1 MSNQNNSSSENIKCV
16 VRCRPLNEKEK
27 GLGSKCI
34 TISPDSKVV
43 FVENKDDKNQTNKG
57 QYAMD
62 RVFDETITQ
71 EELFKEIG
79 EPILK
84 NFIGGYNCTIFC
96 YGQTGAGK
104 THTMMGPLDQ
114 LFEEESPS
122 HGLIPRIIHY
132 IFNEKEKV
140 YNIITNNTT
149 EKCKNIKYQVKTC
162 VMEIYQE
169 QIIDLLNQLPN
180 NQNNKLDKKEPAE
193 LKIKEDP
200 KKGMYIQG
208 ITEAEV
214 QNAKEAKSLILTGLK
229 SRHVAATEMNA
240 ESSRSHLLFSIY
252 LNAQYIDPKGGE
264 VKKNSRLHLID
275 LAGSERQKKTKAIG
289 ERIKEACMINKS
301 LSTLGNVI
309 NALVEVNEGK
319 GKYIPFRDSKL
330 TYFLKDSLGGN
341 SKTTIVANISCS
353 LMQVGETIS
362 TLKFVQRA
370 KMIKNS
376 VSLNVSVQENIETL
390 HAEIKKLKEIIAKGG
405 ICDLSL
411 LDGENK
417 KEDFI
422 CPICHNQP
430 IEINQEQAMGA
441 LKTDIIN
448 LTDAIVKNFAVGDEL
463 KKQLMS
469 LDTEFGKNGIKFFDL
484 VDQYKN
490 EYEKHLNDLGG
501 KVKLLN
507 DFYDE
512 AKDGMEEANKKI
524 SEYNPS
530 DPMDRLTFEKVNN
543 LNNTTAEIVKKL
555 KECDIEQFN
564 KLQRENQALKKEI
577 EISSEVKKILEE
589 KEKNKNREKLSEK
602 ERIISDCVDKFV
614 KSNNDIK
621 QFMSE
626 HFLGQ
631 PMLKNELVFLEKSKY
646 DLLLFQLD
654 EEKMTNNSL
663 RKQIEDMESENYLIN
678 MELSNMKTQLDNF
691 KNFKSLGRLSICG
704 NLNKFKNAQ
713 DNTRFKASKSIKRLK
728 TRKIDD
734 IIEENN
740 NDNNIKPNDNN
751 ENTNNINVIDNFEE
765 KKNSNTNSISNKLAA
780 EIIKMK
786 ESLEEINDDLED
798 KIIENEELQGK
809 ILELEETIDKLNNQ
823 IENEKLNN
831 NELKEQIESLY
842 TENELYEQRIF
853 ELIDFKKDI
862 EKQIE
867 DFCNTIK
874 GLGLLSEVVTKS
886 VNEIFDLYQNKCNEL
901 FEKNRNHFINEK
913 KLNKELEQ
921 KNEIIKNLNNKCDIY
936 NKLIN
941 ENKQTIQEIKVLFDE
956 NNNKVI
962 KLFDNYQSNLEKVQ
976 KYFKEILDKNDK
988 EINEVINLCNENNK
1002 KIDTLFKNY
1011 NDEIKKIKLFYNS
1024 NLDSTNKSIND
1035 IIKFIHQNNNNIN
1048 NLFDKYNNEMEKLKN
1063 FYNLNIEGNNNIINE
1078 IIKLCG
1084 ENNNKVNILFDNYK
1098 IEIEKVIK
1106 FYNNNLDRN
1115 NMEINDILKLCDE
1128 NKIKANNL
1136 FDIYKNEIQ
1145 IIFNFY
1151 NNNLDKNNKEINEII
1166 KLCNENNHKV
1176 NNLYDN
1182 FDNEMK
1188 KIKRF
1193 YNNVYVNSNNIL
1205 LKKINEIINGINEQL
1220 NNVNKNDENINSLCN
1235 EMKDVINTLLVKIDL
1250 KEKELIKLKKE
1261 KQLLIKEKIDSDNK
1275 NLSAINEL
1283 KEDINKYRN
1292 KILIKDNIIKMHL
1305 DNEINIKINID
1316 EIIQQLSENDN
1327 IIKKLSQKYN
1337 EDLSKFS
1344 KYYNNIILYQNK
1356 NILNMINNNEIT
1368 IDEIKI
1374 LLKNNENEVDLLFKQ
1389 YKELND
1395 KYFDKCCSL
1404 LNKISNQDVINK
1416 SLNNKI
1422 FNLENNNSKLKEE
1435 KNKLEEE
1442 NISIINDKKKMEN
1455 INQINN
1461 ENNNKLKKNLENSN
1475 NQISNLNEEIL
1486 KYIEQLKFKDDLIN
1500 DLKNEKNKLNF
1511 QIKEY
1516 QNGNNNLRN
1525 NIESKNELIKSLQE
1539 NINKNNSILEEYN
1552 KKNIDLLKEIEE
1564 EKKNYDSLKIEN
1576 EEKDIKINQLN
1587 EKMSKLFNEISN
1599 KDKIINENNK
1609 EQIELSKNLNEI
1621 NENKNYL
1628 LNKINDK
1635 EKEILELQKKYDEIN
1650 NKLLNINEQNNS
1662 LLNECQNKSN
1672 EINNLSETIKN
1683 NNILLKSKDEKIFKL
1698 NKRLKSQKNQILK
1711 MNLKN
1716 KNNVCPLST
1725 SINGGNLQFFDS
1737 KYEIDSLKDS
1747 NNNLL
1752 NEKLNNNENQN
1763 KLNMKYNVTKV
1774 LMNLGTQLT
1783 KEFGEYKSKTKKE
1796 EQNLDG
1802 LIDMFINEKIK
1813 KSEQDIKNNQN
1824 NISQKITEK
1833 KKINGKL
1840 IKEIKNYNE
1849 SFISKFN
1856 KFISYL
1862 NELLKNFNEKV
1873 ENKNNNKSEIE
1884 IIQEILDELNKYN
1897 IYKINIGNINNNNE
1911 IMDIGELKEIVNK
1924 LKNLIQNKKEMIINI
1939 IPKII
1944 ESYNVIINE
1953 EMKVDNQIKYYDYK
1967 KQLLIDKKS
1976 TNDDLDAFVNEY
1988 TNLKN
1993 EILSLKEKYNKL
2005 KEDFLLTKEKLIYNE
2020 NILINQIEKELEN
2033 PINIKSEEE
2042 ENNINLN
2049 NSTEETNDEEEED
2062 NQKIINEINILT
2074 KNILNKKDILL
2085 KNIENEE
2092 NKNINDIYNK
2102 CKKEDLNFAEQEK
2115 KVNILISSRNDI
2127 EKKIDDLKLNFL
2139 ILNTLP
2145 NQYPSYKIYI
2155 IYDSLIDKNKKLE
2168 QKLKLVFGNNFN
2180 VNYIYNDSKPE
2191 IIWRQEE
2198 IPQLKSEIMILR
2210 EEKNKLENDFNAL
2223 KMSFDLALKGNGG
2236 DNQLLILFKIKE
2248 ENKKLKK
2255 EIQQI
2260 KEKNSKLE
2268 EKLKELNYNNIEILN
2283 TNGKNLKIND
2293 FIGINNSLNGNSILS
2308 INDIGN
2314 NHNSNNHTIINNNNH
2329 NNSKV
2334 LKEYK
2339 KPNIKQKILFSDGK
2353 INSSFLNGSKEYCS
2367 EYKSKSKKK
2376 FSNIEK

>member
-27 GLGSKCI
+27 GLGAKCI

-169 QIIDLLNQLPN
+169 QIIDLLNPN
-180 NQNNKLDKKEPAE
+180 NQNNQIDKKDPAE

-214 QNAKEAKSLILTGLK
+214 LNAKEAKSLILTGLK

-405 ICDLSL
+405 ICDLSQIY
-411 LDGENK
+411 GENK

-441 LKTDIIN
+441 LKKDILN

-484 VDQYKN
+484 VEQYKN
-490 EYEKHLNDLGG
+490 EYEKNLNDLGG

-524 SEYNPS
+524 SEYNPT

-589 KEKNKNREKLSEK
+589 KEKNKNKEKLSEK

-704 NLNKFKNAQ
+704 NLNKFKKPQ
-713 DNTRFKASKSIKRLK
+713 DNNKTSMFKGSKSIKRLK
-728 TRKIDD
+728 TRKIED
-734 IIEENN
+734 ISENNNNDINKNANEN
-740 NDNNIKPNDNN
+740 NDNNNN
-751 ENTNNINVIDNFEE
+751 LIVIDNFED
-765 KKNSNTNSISNKLAA
+765 KKNSNTNTNSISNKLAA

-798 KIIENEELQGK
+798 KIIENDELQGK
-809 ILELEETIDKLNNQ
+809 ILELEEKIDKLNNQ

-831 NELKEQIESLY
+831 SELKEQIESLY
-842 TENELYEQRIF
+842 TENELYEQQIF
-853 ELIDFKKDI
+853 ELIDFKKEI
-862 EKQIE
+862 KKQME
-867 DFCNTIK
+867 EFCNTITDQC
-874 GLGLLSEVVTKS
+874 LNSEVLTKS
-886 VNEIFDLYQNKCNEL
+886 LIEIFDLYKNKCYEL
-901 FEKNRNHFINEK
+901 FEKNKNHFINEE

-921 KNEIIKNLNNKCDIY
+921 KNEIIKDLNNKCNTY
-936 NKLIN
+936 IN
-941 ENKQTIQEIKVLFDE
+941 FIDANDRSMQEIKVLFEKNNNDVINLFDNYKSYIEKIPKYYNEILYKNNKEVDEIIDLYNE
-956 NNNKVI
+956 NNNKVET
-962 KLFDNYQSNLEKVQ
+962 LLTNYQV
-976 KYFKEILDKNDK
+976 
-988 EINEVINLCNENNK
+988 
-1002 KIDTLFKNY
+1002 
-1011 NDEIKKIKLFYNS
+1011 EIKKIKLFYDS
-1024 NLDSTNKSIND
+1024 NLDSINKNIND
-1035 IIKFIHQNNNNIN
+1035 IIEFVEQNNNNIN
-1048 NLFDKYNNEMEKLKN
+1048 KLFDNYNNEMEKLKK
-1063 FYNLNIEGNNNIINE
+1063 FFNLNIDGNNNVINE
-1078 IIKLCG
+1078 IIKLCD
-1084 ENNNKVNILFDNYK
+1084 ENNNNVNILFDNYK
-1098 IEIEKVIK
+1098 LEIEKVK
-1106 FYNNNLDRN
+1106 
-1115 NMEINDILKLCDE
+1115 K
-1128 NKIKANNL
+1128 
-1136 FDIYKNEIQ
+1136 
-1145 IIFNFY
+1145 FY
-1151 NNNLDKNNKEINEII
+1151 NNNLDKNIKEINEII
-1166 KLCNENNHKV
+1166 QLYNINNNKVIKLYELFYK
-1176 NNLYDN
+1176 
-1182 FDNEMK
+1182 EII

-1193 YNNVYVNSNNIL
+1193 YNNVYINSNNYI
-1205 LKKINEIINGINEQL
+1205 LKKNNEIINGINEQL
-1220 NNVNKNDENINSLCN
+1220 NNLNRNDENINSLTN
-1235 EMKDVINTLLVKIDL
+1235 EMNDVINTLLIKINF
-1250 KEKELIKLKKE
+1250 KEKEIIKLKKE
-1261 KQLLIKEKIDSDNK
+1261 KESLKKEKIDSDNK
-1275 NLSAINEL
+1275 NLLIINEL
-1283 KEDINKYRN
+1283 KEDINKYKN
-1292 KILIKDNIIKMHL
+1292 SILMKDNIIKNHL
-1305 DNEINIKINID
+1305 DYEININTNID
-1316 EIIQQLSENDN
+1316 EILQQLSDNNN
-1327 IIKKLSQKYN
+1327 IIKKLNQKYN
-1337 EDLSKFS
+1337 EDLSKFH

-1356 NILNMINNNEIT
+1356 NIINIINNIEIYL
-1368 IDEIKI
+1368 DEIKS
-1374 LLKNNENEVDLLFKQ
+1374 LLKKNENEVDELFKQ

-1404 LNKISNQDVINK
+1404 LNNISMLDVTNK

-1442 NISIINDKKKMEN
+1442 NISIINDKKKIEN
-1455 INQINN
+1455 INQINI

-1475 NQISNLNEEIL
+1475 TQISNLNEEIF
-1486 KYIEQLKFKDDLIN
+1486 KYIEQLKIKDELIN
-1500 DLKNEKNKLNF
+1500 DIKNEKNKLNIE
-1511 QIKEY
+1511 IKEY
-1516 QNGNNNLRN
+1516 KNENNNLRN

-1539 NINKNNSILEEYN
+1539 NINKNNSMIEDYN
-1552 KKNIDLLKEIEE
+1552 KKNINLLKEIEE
-1564 EKKNYDSLKIEN
+1564 EKKNYDILKKEN
-1576 EEKDIKINQLN
+1576 EEKYIKINELN
-1587 EKMSKLFNEISN
+1587 EKISKLFNEISN
-1599 KDKIINENNK
+1599 KDKIINEHNK
-1609 EQIELSKNLNEI
+1609 ELIEMSQNLNEI
-1621 NENKNYL
+1621 NKNKNNL

-1635 EKEILELQKKYDEIN
+1635 EKEILDLQKNNNEIN
-1650 NKLLNINEQNNS
+1650 NKFLNINEQNNS

-1672 EINNLSETIKN
+1672 EINDLNETIKN
-1683 NNILLKSKDEKIFKL
+1683 NNNVLKSKDEKIFKL
-1698 NKRLKSQKNQILK
+1698 NKKIKSQKNQILYL
-1711 MNLKN
+1711 NLKN
-1716 KNNVCPLST
+1716 KNNINGSFPIVNSV
-1725 SINGGNLQFFDS
+1725 NGGNIQFFDS
-1737 KYEIDSLKDS
+1737 KYEIDSLKDR

-1763 KLNMKYNVTKV
+1763 KLNMKYNVTKI
-1774 LMNLGTQLT
+1774 LLNLGAQLT
-1783 KEFGEYKSKTKKE
+1783 KEFEEYKSKSKNKKE
-1796 EQNLDG
+1796 EQN
-1802 LIDMFINEKIK
+1802 IDEFIDIFINEKIEK
-1813 KSEQDIKNNQN
+1813 CKQEIKENQN
-1824 NISQKITEK
+1824 NISKNITEK
-1833 KKINGKL
+1833 KKLNGKL
-1840 IKEIKNYNE
+1840 LKEIKNYNE
-1849 SFISKFN
+1849 IFITKFNQFISN
-1856 KFISYL
+1856 L
-1862 NELLKNFNEKV
+1862 NELLKIFNEGK
-1873 ENKNNNKSEIE
+1873 ENNKNKSEIQM
-1884 IIQEILDELNKYN
+1884 IQEIFDKLNKFN
-1897 IYKINIGNINNNNE
+1897 IYKANIGKINNNE
-1911 IMDIGELKEIVNK
+1911 IINIEELKEIINK
-1924 LKNLIQNKKEMIINI
+1924 LKNSIIYKKEMIINI

-1944 ESYNVIINE
+1944 ESYNLIINE
-1953 EMKVDNQIKYYDYK
+1953 EIKVDNEIKYYDYK

-1976 TNDDLDAFVNEY
+1976 TNEDLDSFINEY
-1988 TNLKN
+1988 KNLKN
-1993 EILSLKEKYNKL
+1993 EILSLKEKFNKL
-2005 KEDFLLTKEKLIYNE
+2005 KEDFILTKEKLNYNE

-2033 PINIKSEEE
+2033 IIYIESEEE
-2042 ENNINLN
+2042 KNNINLN
-2049 NSTEETNDEEEED
+2049 YSTEETNDEEED
-2062 NQKIINEINILT
+2062 HQKIISEINIL
-2074 KNILNKKDILL
+2074 KNNILKNKDILL
-2085 KNIENEE
+2085 KNIEHEE
-2092 NKNINDIYNK
+2092 DKNINNIYNK
-2102 CKKEDLNFAEQEK
+2102 CKNENLNFTEK
-2115 KVNILISSRNDI
+2115 EKRINILISSRNDI
-2127 EKKIDDLKLNFL
+2127 EKKLDDFKLNFL

-2145 NQYPSYKIYI
+2145 NQYHSYKIYI
-2155 IYDSLIDKNKKLE
+2155 NHDSLIDKNKKLE

-2210 EEKNKLENDFNAL
+2210 EEKNKLESDFNAL
-2223 KMSFDLALKGNGG
+2223 KMAFDLALKGNGG

-2268 EKLKELNYNNIEILN
+2268 EKLKELNYNNLEILN

-2314 NHNSNNHTIINNNNH
+2314 NHYGDNHTINNINNNH
-2329 NNSKV
+2329 NNSKII
-2334 LKEYK
+2334 KEYK
-2339 KPNIKQKILFSDGK
+2339 KPNIKQKILFSEGK
-2353 INSSFLNGSKEYCS
+2353 INSSFLNGSKEYSS

-2376 FSNIEK
+2376 FSNIGK